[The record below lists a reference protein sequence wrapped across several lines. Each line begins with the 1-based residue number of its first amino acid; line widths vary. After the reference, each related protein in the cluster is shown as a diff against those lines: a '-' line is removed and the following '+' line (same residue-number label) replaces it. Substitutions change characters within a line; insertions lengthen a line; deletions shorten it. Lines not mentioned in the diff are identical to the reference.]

1 MRKSNTGS
9 KRGRQKITLDDAL
22 KLAIDTHR
30 QGQPRLAAQHY
41 AAILEVAPRHPD
53 ALHYMGVAQHQLG
66 NHDAA
71 LRLIGNALEAAP
83 DYVDARNNLGNVQKE
98 MGLFAEAEQSYRQV
112 LAARPDFILAHNNLG
127 VVLRAQD
134 RLPEAAASY
143 RAALAIAPTF
153 AQGWINLGHVL
164 KKSGNEK
171 EALTAYRNAILHS
184 PENPEAYRN
193 LARALVSQQRPDEAL
208 EIYRQWEKLD
218 PGNPVVRHH
227 IAACEGAA
235 GGSAAPERAS
245 DAYVQTVFDRFAG
258 SFDGVLEKLGYRAPA
273 LCGEMAAHLLGAP
286 AANLDVLD
294 AGCGTGLCGPL
305 LRPFARK
312 LAGVDLSAGML
323 AKARERGGYDELH
336 EGELTAWL
344 QRQSQAWDLIV
355 SADTLCYFGAL
366 DAVFGAAAAAL
377 RAGGHLVFTVE
388 QTADAAPAATSLLH
402 PHGRYSHAEHYV
414 RGALASAG
422 FEVRE
427 LRHIT
432 LRQEAGKPVAGLLVG
447 ARKQAAL

>member
-1 MRKSNTGS
+1 MRKSNT
-9 KRGRQKITLDDAL
+9 KMARKTGRQKISLGDAL

-30 QGQPRLAAQHY
+30 QGQPRLASQHY

-66 NHDAA
+66 QHDAA
-71 LRLIGNALEAAP
+71 LRLIGNALEVAP

-98 MGLFAEAEQSYRQV
+98 MGLFADAERSYRQV
-112 LAARPDFILAHNNLG
+112 LEARPDFALAHNNLG

-134 RLPEAAASY
+134 RLPEAAECY

-164 KKSGNEK
+164 KKTGEDK

-193 LARALVSQQRPDEAL
+193 LARALVSQGRREEAL
-208 EIYRQWEKLD
+208 DIYRQWEKID
-218 PGNPVVRHH
+218 PDNPVVRHH
-227 IAACEGAA
+227 IAACEGTAS
-235 GGSAAPERAS
+235 GTGAPERAS

-258 SFDGVLEKLGYRAPA
+258 SFDNVLEKLGYRAPM
-273 LCGEMAAHLLGAP
+273 LCGEMAATLLGAP
-286 AANLDVLD
+286 QASLDILD

-312 LAGVDLSAGML
+312 LAGVDLSGGML
-323 AKARERGGYDELH
+323 AKARERGGYDDLQ

-344 QRQSQAWDLIV
+344 QQQSAAWDMIV

-366 DAVFGAAAAAL
+366 DAVFAAAAGAL
-377 RAGGHLVFTVE
+377 RPEGHLVFTVE
-388 QTADAAPAATSLLH
+388 QTAEAAPDATSLLH

-414 RGALASAG
+414 RAALERAG
-422 FEVRE
+422 FAVRE
-427 LRHIT
+427 LQHMT

-447 ARKQAAL
+447 ARKR

>member
-1 MRKSNTGS
+1 MRKSNT
-9 KRGRQKITLDDAL
+9 KMARKTERQKISLNDAL
-22 KLAIDTHR
+22 QLAIDTHR
-30 QGQPRLAAQHY
+30 QGQPRLASQHY

-66 NHDAA
+66 HHDAA
-71 LRLIGNALEAAP
+71 LRLIGNALEIAP

-112 LAARPDFILAHNNLG
+112 LAARPDFALAHNNLG

-134 RLPEAAASY
+134 RLPEAAECY

-164 KKSGNEK
+164 KKNGEEK
-171 EALTAYRNAILHS
+171 EALSAYRNAILHS

-193 LARALVSQQRPDEAL
+193 LARALVSQGRREEAL
-208 EIYRQWEKLD
+208 EIYRQWEKFEPD
-218 PGNPVVRHH
+218 NPVVRHH
-227 IAACEGAA
+227 IAACEGAGA
-235 GGSAAPERAS
+235 AAPERAS

-258 SFDGVLEKLGYRAPA
+258 SFDGVLEKLGYRAPS
-273 LCGEMAAHLLGAP
+273 LCGDMAAQLLGAP
-286 AANLDVLD
+286 QAALDILD

-305 LRPFARK
+305 LRPFARR
-312 LAGVDLSAGML
+312 LDGVDLSAGML
-323 AKARERGGYDELH
+323 AKARERGGYDALH

-344 QRQSQAWDLIV
+344 QQQRQAWDMIV
-355 SADTLCYFGAL
+355 SADTLCYFGSL
-366 DAVFGAAAAAL
+366 DAVFAAAAGAL
-377 RAGGHLVFTVE
+377 RGDGHLVFTVE
-388 QTADAAPAATSLLH
+388 QTVDAAPDAMSLLH

-414 RGALASAG
+414 RAALEQAG

-427 LRHIT
+427 LQHIT
-432 LRQEAGKPVAGLLVG
+432 LRQEAGKPVAGLLAG
-447 ARKQAAL
+447 ARKR